1 MLKVYTSVLAFDEIT
16 YEESSREATEEEI
29 DLIACEAQDEGL
41 WKDTYSEEES
51 FDTEEEEE
59 EEGDEKDEDDDWIEQ
74 DSYTDRDVA
83 YSIHKCSSSSESY
96 TSDNQASDDE
106 SIGDSYTPKRNGSIQ
121 RIAWKI
127 IPSDDEAIED

>member
-16 YEESSREATEEEI
+16 YEESSREAAEEEI

-41 WKDTYSEEES
+41 WKDTYSEE
-51 FDTEEEEE
+51 DEE
-59 EEGDEKDEDDDWIEQ
+59 EEGYEEDVEDESDWIEQ

-83 YSIHKCSSSSESY
+83 YSIPKYSSSSESY

-127 IPSDDEAIED
+127 IPSDDEGDEDY